1 MWRHGKRNEHRN
13 AQVHDNS
20 VTVNGPSDDCTSTPS
35 PGNRMVSRLAI
46 CDRTRSNACG
56 VKSAWYCRSSSVT
69 LAASCVDLLTLA
81 MMLEWSRSPRRTCK
95 TQKKFAKTL
104 SREANREHTLLI
116 FPLRL
121 SRRLFVCSPSV
132 KCFALKHDTH
142 SFLIGSQ
149 LRWK

>member
-1 MWRHGKRNEHRN
+1 MWRHGKRNEQRN
-13 AQVHDNS
+13 AQVHDDL
-20 VTVNGPSDDCTSTPS
+20 VTVSGPSDDCTGTPS
-35 PGNRMVSRLAI
+35 PGKCTVSRLAI

-81 MMLEWSRSPRRTCK
+81 MMLEWSRSPRK
-95 TQKKFAKTL
+95 TQKKSEKKL

-121 SRRLFVCSPSV
+121 SRRLFVCSPRV

-142 SFLIGSQ
+142 SCLIGSQ